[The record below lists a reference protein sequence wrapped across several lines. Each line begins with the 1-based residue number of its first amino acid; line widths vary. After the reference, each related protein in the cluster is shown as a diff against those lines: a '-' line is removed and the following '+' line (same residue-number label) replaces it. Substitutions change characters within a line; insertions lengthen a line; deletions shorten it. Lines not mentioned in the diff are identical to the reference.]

1 MTSRLIGAR
10 SYLAASRCPDRLVVC
25 RAGGIGA
32 RAGSRRRDRG
42 AAGVGQEALRQVLLA
57 VPRREGGRRR
67 LRHPASAPQA
77 PQLHDGQVQGP
88 DDSQRSAPDPSGPR
102 QHHQARHAVHLDA
115 RLAHPLRPGS
125 VGSRLLHHDLLPRL
139 LEPRECP
146 QARAAPERAERH
158 ERVRRAREEALR
170 RDRLRQVPRHA
181 RSGRRTFGS
190 NPEGRL
196 GPSDTRG
203 GPRAELDLPGRLVP
217 RGYLQDD
224 EHGAQRHAH
233 AGVPRRPAARAA
245 MGDHRLHRLALG
257 EQRAWLYQPR
267 RRQAR
272 PGSDRSGQGGRELR
286 SPLLSPAFRSSD
298 RSWSPD
304 ARSILPRPP

>member
-1 MTSRLIGAR
+1 MTSRLIGRALSR
-10 SYLAASRCPDRLVVC
+10 RVSRCPDRLVVC
-25 RAGGIGA
+25 RADGIGA

-42 AAGVGQEALRQVLLA
+42 AAGVGQEALPQVLLA

-67 LRHPASAPQA
+67 LRHAASAPQA
-77 PQLHDGQVQGP
+77 PRLHDGQVQGP
-88 DDSQRSAPDPSGPR
+88 HDSQRSAPDPSGPR
-102 QHHQARHAVHLDA
+102 QHHQARHALHLDA

-146 QARAAPERAERH
+146 AARAAPERAERH
-158 ERVRRAREEALR
+158 ERVDRAREEALR
-170 RDRLRQVPRHA
+170 GDRLRQVPRHA

-190 NPEGRL
+190 NADGRL

-203 GPRAELDLPGRLVP
+203 GPRAELDLPGRVVP
-217 RGYLQDD
+217 RGHLPDD
-224 EHGAQRHAH
+224 EHGVQRHAD
-233 AGVPRRPAARAA
+233 AVVRSTPSRPSNDGRSPTSSSRSRGATGLAIPTSSSPSTSRIRSIWRRGPRA
-245 MGDHRLHRLALG
+245 
-257 EQRAWLYQPR
+257 
-267 RRQAR
+267 
-272 PGSDRSGQGGRELR
+272 SN
-286 SPLLSPAFRSSD
+286 PLLSPAFRSSD